1 MALEVPSKQVYLDN
15 ASTTYPKPP
24 QVVKAVADAVAMVSL
39 TTGRST
45 TACEINPDS
54 IVSQTRIGLAKFFN
68 IDTPN
73 RVIFTYSATDSLN
86 TALFGMLHEGD
97 HVLISPLEHHAVSR
111 AVHYLRDTRGVSF
124 SVLPADSNGCIIPD
138 RISEAVKPHT
148 NLAVI
153 SHISNVG
160 GTIQPLKEIGEELDR
175 LGIPLLIDA
184 SQSAGCHKI
193 DVKEMHI
200 DALAAPGHK
209 SLLGLPGSGILY
221 LSERMNPDPFRVG
234 GTGVKSELFHLPP
247 ELPVFYESGTP
258 NVLGI
263 IALGAALTFINETGL
278 ENIETCCNGLTE
290 RMLGELSQRPRV
302 KIVGP
307 ADPKVRVP
315 VISFNVDGISTA
327 ELSKLLADKYNI
339 ANRGG
344 LHCAPMA
351 HEYYGTLTTGGCV
364 RVSPAYL
371 TPKEQVDYFF
381 DVLDEILAS

>member
-24 QVVKAVADAVAMVSL
+24 QVVKAVADAVEMVSL

-45 TACEINPDS
+45 SACEINPDS
-54 IVSQTRIGLAKFFN
+54 IVSQTRISLAKFFN

-73 RVIFTYSATDSLN
+73 RVIYTYSATDSLN

-111 AVHYLRDTRGVSF
+111 AVHYLRETQGVSF
-124 SVLPADSNGCIIPD
+124 SVLPADGNGCIIPD
-138 RISEAVKPHT
+138 RIGEAVKPHT
-148 NLAVI
+148 NLACI
-153 SHISNVG
+153 SHVSNVG
-160 GTIQPLKEIGEELDR
+160 GTIQPLAQIGEELER
-175 LGIPLLIDA
+175 LGIPLLVDA
-184 SQSAGCHKI
+184 SQSAGCHKL
-193 DVKEMHI
+193 DVKEMRV

-234 GTGVKSELFHLPP
+234 GTGVKSELYCLPP

-263 IALGAALTFINETGL
+263 IALGAALSFINETGL
-278 ENIETCCNGLTE
+278 EHIEECCCRLTE
-290 RMLGELSQRPRV
+290 RMLSELAQRPNV
-302 KIVGP
+302 SIVGP
-307 ADPKVRVP
+307 TDPKLRVP
-315 VISFNVDGISTA
+315 VISFNVEGYAPAEIST
-327 ELSKLLADKYNI
+327 LLADKYNI

-344 LHCAPMA
+344 LHCSPMA
-351 HEYYGTLTTGGCV
+351 HEFYGTLARGGCV
-364 RVSPAYL
+364 RISPAYL
-371 TPKEQVDYFF
+371 TPKEAVDYFF
-381 DVLDEILAS
+381 EALDEILSR

>member
-1 MALEVPSKQVYLDN
+1 MALEVSSKPVYLDN
-15 ASTTYPKPP
+15 AATTYPKPP
-24 QVVKAVADAVAMVSL
+24 HVIKAVADAVAMVSL
-39 TTGRST
+39 TTGRSCS
-45 TACEINPDS
+45 ASDINPDN
-54 IVSQTRIGLAKFFN
+54 IVTQTRIGLAKLFN
-68 IDTPN
+68 IDTPD
-73 RVIFTYSATDSLN
+73 RVIYTYSGTDGLN
-86 TALFGMLHEGD
+86 TVLFGMLHEGD
-97 HVLISPLEHHAVSR
+97 HLLISPLEHHAVSR

-124 SVLPADSNGCIIPD
+124 SVLPADGNGCIIPD

-148 NLAVI
+148 NLACI
-153 SHISNVG
+153 SHISNVA
-160 GTIQPLKEIGEELDR
+160 GTIQPLKEIGEEFER
-175 LGIPLLIDA
+175 LGIPLLVDA
-184 SQSAGCHKI
+184 AQSAGCHKI

-221 LSERMNPDPFRVG
+221 LNERMNPDPFRVG

-278 ENIETCCNGLTE
+278 GNIENCCNGLTE
-290 RMLGELSQRPRV
+290 RMLGELSQRPKV

-307 ADPKVRVP
+307 TDPKVRVP
-315 VISFNVDGISTA
+315 VISFNIDGIPNA
-327 ELSKLLADKYNI
+327 DLSKLLAEKYNI

-351 HEYYGTLTTGGCV
+351 HEYFGTLAAGGCV
-364 RVSPAYL
+364 RISPAYL
-371 TPKEQVDYFF
+371 TPKESVDYFF